1 MPANFNQDLTISFGT
16 STHTGFSSD
25 RQFTIPAAEAAKDG
39 LFHVYRL
46 DLGLQVWWKDTL
58 NDLRLQP
65 LGSTGA
71 AQTASIDYVE
81 VGDVPND
88 VLSVYS
94 TNLNMAPGVTAQ
106 SRQSVQS
113 KHFVFWYDPNVNPGG
128 QTDWS
133 TMTHNAL
140 HMLEEAYQVY
150 TKVDGYKEPFTYVS
164 GDATRY
170 KINMTTWYSGYWE
183 SGPYFNVDTTG
194 LQDEGSGNP
203 VPHEFGHVVDSQQGA
218 ALAGGHWESHANY
231 HKDSWAEWFS
241 PYFPSN
247 QQATMSLWPLE
258 WSNFRQD
265 SPRLIYAD
273 YRIFT
278 VLQNYSPGLE
288 AQLWYAGSANMTVFD
303 KLATILPK
311 GQTVANVVAAAE
323 SHWPMLDFQNLAGDG
338 GTVSTAS
345 LMRAQLWDNATDQA
359 NYFYL
364 TGSTLVPEADQS
376 GWYQV
381 PLGARRRSTVT
392 CSTG

>member
-1 MPANFNQDLTISFGT
+1 M
-16 STHTGFSSD
+16 
-25 RQFTIPAAEAAKDG
+25 
-39 LFHVYRL
+39 
-46 DLGLQVWWKDTL
+46 
-58 NDLRLQP
+58 
-65 LGSTGA
+65 
-71 AQTASIDYVE
+71 
-81 VGDVPND
+81 PND

-203 VPHEFGHVVDSQQGA
+203 VPHEFGHVVDRPAGHRAGRRPLGIARQLPQGFLGGVVFALFPLQPASDDEPLA
-218 ALAGGHWESHANY
+218 AGVVEL
-231 HKDSWAEWFS
+231 
-241 PYFPSN
+241 P
-247 QQATMSLWPLE
+247 
-258 WSNFRQD
+258 
-265 SPRLIYAD
+265 
-273 YRIFT
+273 
-278 VLQNYSPGLE
+278 PGL
-288 AQLWYAGSANMTVFD
+288 
-303 KLATILPK
+303 
-311 GQTVANVVAAAE
+311 AAADLRRLPHLHCAAE
-323 SHWPMLDFQNLAGDG
+323 LQPRPGGPALVCGFCEHDGLRQAGHDLAEGPNGRERRRRG
-338 GTVSTAS
+338 GKPLADARLPEPGRRRRHRQHGVADEGATLGQCHGPGELLLPHGIHARARGGPERMVS
-345 LMRAQLWDNATDQA
+345 
-359 NYFYL
+359 
-364 TGSTLVPEADQS
+364 
-376 GWYQV
+376 
-381 PLGARRRSTVT
+381 GARSAHRRSTVT